1 MSRIVWSVG
10 VGGLAL
16 ALLAAPWLSQPGDS
30 AAAGPVA
37 TEPHAESAVAP
48 PTATPPPSPQA
59 ADLPP
64 PHPDSVASSAVHASS
79 PLLQPDTSRSAR
91 RWPLTSRSL
100 HKLPEQRQRIVS
112 ALRGRYATPLERRDA
127 VLAAFESSGESQAEW
142 TKQGREALATW
153 RSSIEEQVL
162 PIRAEPP
169 RCYAAGCVTR
179 VTFPDPAS
187 YEEAR
192 QRVPMLEL
200 TGVGPHMQ
208 LPPEYLPSGEVSVS
222 WAVLPP
228 ER

>member
-1 MSRIVWSVG
+1 VSRIVWSVG

-16 ALLAAPWLSQPGDS
+16 ALLAAPWLSQPGDG

-37 TEPHAESAVAP
+37 EARPERTESPRTALAPAP
-48 PTATPPPSPQA
+48 PVAGES
-59 ADLPP
+59 PP
-64 PHPDSVASSAVHASS
+64 PHPDAVVSSAVHTSS
-79 PLLQPDTSRSAR
+79 PLLPPGTGRAAR

-127 VLAAFESSGESQAEW
+127 VLAAFESSGESQGEW

-153 RSSIEEQVL
+153 RASIEEQVL
-162 PIRAEPP
+162 PLRAEPP

-179 VTFPDPAS
+179 VTFPDAAS

-192 QRVPMLEL
+192 QRVPGLAL
-200 TGVGPHMQ
+200 TGVGPHLQ
-208 LPPEYLPSGEVSVS
+208 LPPETLPSGEVTVS

>member
-16 ALLAAPWLSQPGDS
+16 ALLAAPWLSQPGDGVT
-30 AAAGPVA
+30 AVPVA
-37 TEPHAESAVAP
+37 AEPLPEPMASPSQVAP
-48 PTATPPPSPQA
+48 PPPPQA

-64 PHPDSVASSAVHASS
+64 PHPESVAASALHSSS
-79 PLLQPDTSRSAR
+79 PLLPPETSRSAR

-127 VLAAFESSGESQAEW
+127 VLAAFESSGGSQAEW

-153 RSSIEEQVL
+153 RSRIEEQVL
-162 PIRAEPP
+162 PIRAESP

-179 VTFPDPAS
+179 VTFPDAAS

-192 QRVPMLEL
+192 QRVPRLEL
-200 TGVGPHMQ
+200 SGVGPHMQ

>member
-1 MSRIVWSVG
+1 VSRIVWSMG

-16 ALLAAPWLSQPGDS
+16 ALLAAPWLSRPEDS
-30 AAAGPVA
+30 IAVSEALP
-37 TEPHAESAVAP
+37 EHAVAS
-48 PTATPPPSPQA
+48 PTTTPSAPPSPPRP

-64 PHPDSVASSAVHASS
+64 PHPESVTSSAVHTSS
-79 PLLQPDTSRSAR
+79 PLLPPETGRAAR

-100 HKLPEQRQRIVS
+100 HKLPEQRQHIVS

-127 VLAAFESSGESQAEW
+127 VLAAFESSGDSQAEW
-142 TKQGREALATW
+142 TKQGREALASW
-153 RSSIEEQVL
+153 RASIEEQVL
-162 PIRAEPP
+162 PIRAESP

-179 VTFPDPAS
+179 VTFPDAAS

-192 QRVPMLEL
+192 QRVPRLEL
-200 TGVGPHMQ
+200 AGVGPHMQ
-208 LPPEYLPSGEVSVS
+208 LPPEHLPSGEVTVS

>member
-16 ALLAAPWLSQPGDS
+16 ALLAAPWLSRPEDGVPVEPVS
-30 AAAGPVA
+30 ETLAEPPRTAAP
-37 TEPHAESAVAP
+37 S
-48 PTATPPPSPQA
+48 TPPPPAQD

-64 PHPDSVASSAVHASS
+64 PHPESVASSGVRSSS
-79 PLLQPDTSRSAR
+79 PLLPPEPHRAAR

-100 HKLPEQRQRIVS
+100 HELPEQRQRIVS
-112 ALRGRYATPLERRDA
+112 ALRGRHATPLERRDA

-153 RSSIEEQVL
+153 RASIEEQVL
-162 PIRAEPP
+162 PIRAESP

-179 VTFPDPAS
+179 VTFPDAAS

-192 QRVPMLEL
+192 QRVPGLEL

-208 LPPEYLPSGEVSVS
+208 LPPEHLPSGEVTVS

>member
-10 VGGLAL
+10 VGGLVL
-16 ALLAAPWLSQPGDS
+16 ALLAAPWISRPEDDIV
-30 AAAGPVA
+30 AAPVTA
-37 TEPHAESAVAP
+37 EPLPEHAVAP
-48 PTATPPPSPQA
+48 PTAAPPPPSQA
-59 ADLPP
+59 EELPP
-64 PHPDSVASSAVHASS
+64 PHPDAVASSAVRSSS
-79 PLLQPDTSRSAR
+79 PLLPPETSRSAR

-142 TKQGREALATW
+142 TRQGREALATW
-153 RSSIEEQVL
+153 RARIEEQVL

-192 QRVPMLEL
+192 QRVPLLEL